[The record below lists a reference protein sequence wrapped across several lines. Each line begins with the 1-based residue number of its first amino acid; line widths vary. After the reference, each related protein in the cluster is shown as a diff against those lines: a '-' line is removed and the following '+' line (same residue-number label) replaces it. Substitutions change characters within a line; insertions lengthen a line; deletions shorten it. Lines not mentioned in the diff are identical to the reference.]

1 MTKKTTDMRVPATVK
16 PTRINFER
24 MDIARIQAVLSTG
37 SLEALS
43 EAEQQYYS
51 LMELVRGLRARM
63 RFQNG
68 KIVTKAGVIRLLKG
82 APYYLSDWMARQ
94 VYADALNFFYVQD
107 NVRPEAFANLYAEK
121 AEKWADAS
129 FLGGNAKEATRLLK
143 LAAELRGC
151 FRKQEAEIPAELLE
165 QKKVDIYTAHREDL
179 GLPAIDRKELEAF
192 IDSLP
197 EIPDAIRTNLK
208 EDAGI
213 RKFDLKKRM
222 IYDIEEFSEEDD
234 GR

>member
-1 MTKKTTDMRVPATVK
+1 MRQATAK
-16 PTRINFER
+16 PTRIDFER
-24 MDIARIQAVLSTG
+24 MDMGQLQTILGSG
-37 SLEALS
+37 SLDSLT

-63 RFQNG
+63 RFPGG
-68 KIVTKAGVIRLLKG
+68 KIVTKAGIIRLLKS
-82 APYYLSDWMARQ
+82 APYGLSDWMARQ

-107 NVRPEAFANLYAEK
+107 HVRPEAFANLYAEK

-129 FLGGNAKEATRLLK
+129 FLGGNTKEATRLLK

-151 FRKQEAEIPAELLE
+151 FRKQEAEIPHELLE
-165 QKKVDIYTAHREDL
+165 QKKVDIYTARREDL

-192 IDSLP
+192 IDRIP

-234 GR
+234 G